1 MITVE
6 HLATKGPDFSLRSHW
21 RLKKRAKKESKYS
34 LRGQKHDC
42 EQQVYKV
49 IIYKVVIFTRVLL
62 PEVERKEFINA
73 SICLLNDKVEVN

>member
-6 HLATKGPDFSLRSHW
+6 HLATQGPDFSLRNHW
-21 RLKKRAKKESKYS
+21 RPKKKSKYS

-49 IIYKVVIFTRVLL
+49 IIYKVVMFTRVLL

-73 SICLLNDKVEVN
+73 SICLLNDKVEVS